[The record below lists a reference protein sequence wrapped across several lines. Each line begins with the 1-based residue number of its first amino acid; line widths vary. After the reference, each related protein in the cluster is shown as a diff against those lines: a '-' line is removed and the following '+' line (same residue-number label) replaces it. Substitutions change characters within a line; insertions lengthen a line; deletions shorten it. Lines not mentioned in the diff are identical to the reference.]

1 MAMIDSDVLLS
12 LFRLQKQEN
21 ITNGYPYYA
30 GTAINQCIAIVNKVV
45 DGDYSTMCGT
55 PITQKGD
62 DVDDT
67 KKCYCDV

>member
-30 GTAINQCIAIVNKVV
+30 GTAINQCIGIVNKVV
-45 DGDYSTMCGT
+45 DGDY
-55 PITQKGD
+55 
-62 DVDDT
+62 
-67 KKCYCDV
+67 